1 MSDTDI
7 IPIAC
12 DITKLDVAAR
22 AREQELLAWFR
33 SAHRNAEWTGGAYRF
48 TFDGDETTR
57 ASLDHF
63 IALER
68 LCCPFLAM
76 TVEARADDTIV
87 SMSGREGVREFI
99 EATFAR
105 G

>member
-7 IPIAC
+7 LPIAC
-12 DITKLDVAAR
+12 DISKLDTTAR

-33 SAHRNAEWTGGAYRF
+33 SEHRRATWTGDAYRF
-48 TFDGDETTR
+48 TFDAGGTTR
-57 ASLDHF
+57 AALDEF

-68 LCCPFLAM
+68 LCCPFLTM
-76 TVEARADDTIV
+76 TVEARAVDTIV
-87 SMSGREGVREFI
+87 NMSGREGVRAFI
-99 EATFAR
+99 EATFVR